1 MSRKI
6 QLTLSFQ
13 TWERLEALL
22 EEANR
27 DFVEGRVFFSDI
39 VEFAIEKAS
48 FDVTELRRRKAN
60 PRRSLLRHL
69 DSDGP
74 LDFKAIMNVVKQ
86 LEATQK
92 EVEARRVRNPQ
103 RENTDV

>member
-13 TWERLEALL
+13 TWERLEAVL

-27 DFVEGRVFFSDI
+27 DFAEGRVFFSDI
-39 VEFAIEKAS
+39 VELAIEKAS
-48 FDVTELRRRKAN
+48 FDVAELRRRKAN

-69 DSDGP
+69 ESEGP
-74 LDFKAIMNVVKQ
+74 LDFKALMNAVKQ

-92 EVEARRVRNPQ
+92 EAEARKGRVSQKENP
-103 RENTDV
+103 DG